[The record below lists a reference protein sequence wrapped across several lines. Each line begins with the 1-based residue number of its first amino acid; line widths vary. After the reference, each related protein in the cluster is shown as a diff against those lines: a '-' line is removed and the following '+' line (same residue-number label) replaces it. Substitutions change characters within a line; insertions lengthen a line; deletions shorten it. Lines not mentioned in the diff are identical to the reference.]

1 MAHEQCCKYPN
12 GPWQNK
18 KGCLTCPGG
27 IVRRLGGS
35 LGPHCALKST
45 VWPAGM
51 LSHCPGAWLLRAA
64 PGRPPLSPVQEEPLL
79 TGRPE
84 VLGSKKPILQTCSP
98 LHTPNLPGPGL
109 MPQAAPTTSCCTH
122 PGTRA
127 RALWGQPE
135 GPGTRP
141 GLESHSFFPG
151 SSRGYLF
158 QEALAY
164 QPPPTPTALLP
175 FSFCPRSPLHTP
187 MGLRVAKQ
195 QRLPVFPVGGTPR
208 TNELVTLSAH
218 HLPTACP

>member
-27 IVRRLGGS
+27 IVRRPGGS

-84 VLGSKKPILQTCSP
+84 VLGLKKPILQTCSP

-127 RALWGQPE
+127 RALWDLSLRGLGHGQAWKATHSSQAPPE
-135 GPGTRP
+135 AT
-141 GLESHSFFPG
+141 
-151 SSRGYLF
+151 SSRK
-158 QEALAY
+158 
-164 QPPPTPTALLP
+164 PWRISLLP
-175 FSFCPRSPLHTP
+175 LPQPSCLFPSAPGALFTHLWGS
-187 MGLRVAKQ
+187 GL
-195 QRLPVFPVGGTPR
+195 L
-208 TNELVTLSAH
+208 NNSASLCSLWEGH
-218 HLPTACP
+218 QEQMNS